1 MSGVGQQNYLS
12 NRNMSH
18 ISVGIGITT
27 TPHRA
32 SHARRKKARWRF
44 APRCS
49 PVRPTSV
56 RVRVRPIRRPL
67 SLSLARAAVRPFSR
81 RLELQART
89 KAAEP
94 ERRSFDRN
102 DRRKWLF
109 GLLVCDR
116 QKGRESGSGT
126 FGLREQSTKQ
136 HDSPR
141 VDRAPLRISTRAAG
155 NASVRAHPTRP
166 SVDI

>member
-1 MSGVGQQNYLS
+1 MGITTEFDITTCNGWGLGSSNNGGMSGVGQHNYLS
-12 NRNMSH
+12 NRKMSH

-44 APRCS
+44 APRS
-49 PVRPTSV
+49 PVRSSV
-56 RVRVRPIRRPL
+56 RVRPLRRPL

-94 ERRSFDRN
+94 ERHSFDRN

-126 FGLREQSTKQ
+126 FGLREQSTKHQ
-136 HDSPR
+136 
-141 VDRAPLRISTRAAG
+141 T
-155 NASVRAHPTRP
+155 T
-166 SVDI
+166 